1 MTATPGAGASLCV
14 APTTAGSSG
23 STTTRRTTAAR
34 GRGPEAR
41 VKARVKNTARGLSR
55 CLGGDSGAAL
65 VPAA

>member
-1 MTATPGAGASLCV
+1 MTATPGAGASWCA

-34 GRGPEAR
+34 GRGPEVMEVRAR
-41 VKARVKNTARGLSR
+41 ARDLSR
-55 CLGGDSGAAL
+55 CLGGGSGAAS